1 MAKIATDVEL
11 AAIITGIVTDAP
23 QHEEPRYRMFLDT
36 IAEAIGAYHC
46 LAVGAVMTPA
56 EDLTQWTVALHAT
69 MDTADDGGPFAPIDT
84 DLKVKEWLAEG
95 QTETEETR

>member
-11 AAIITGIVTDAP
+11 AAIITGIVADAP

-46 LAVGAVMTPA
+46 LAIGAVMTPA
-56 EDLTQWTVALHAT
+56 EDLPQWTVALHAT
-69 MDTADDGGPFAPIDT
+69 IDTADDGGPFALIDP
-84 DLKVKEWLAEG
+84 DLGVKDWLAEG
-95 QTETEETR
+95 RSETEGAQ

>member
-56 EDLTQWTVALHAT
+56 EDLPQWTVAFRAT
-69 MDTADDGGPFAPIDT
+69 VDTADDGGPFALIDT

-95 QTETEETR
+95 QSETEEIR